1 MLARCFISCQI
12 NNLKEFIMYQLFNQ
26 YKVKEVGI
34 VQLGANEYHLQYHYP
49 NGGSNYVVYVFN
61 KKLTERGRVFSTDE
75 AALEWISAQ
84 PKQLNL
90 PFGEQVPR
98 PAL

>member
-1 MLARCFISCQI
+1 
-12 NNLKEFIMYQLFNQ
+12 MYQLFNQ

-84 PKQLNL
+84 PKQLTL

>member
-1 MLARCFISCQI
+1 
-12 NNLKEFIMYQLFNQ
+12 MYQLFNQ

-34 VQLGANEYHLQYHYP
+34 VQVGASEYHMQYHYP

-61 KKLTERGRVFSTDE
+61 KKLTDRGRLFSTDE
-75 AALEWISAQ
+75 AALEWIGAQ
-84 PKQLNL
+84 PTQLNL